1 MKHIKTFEEIDF
13 IRSFYQSEKSE
24 FLELKDFC
32 ESNLIYLLDEQFRVD
47 LFESE
52 NGGYT
57 IHLIKDVNCI
67 ISCSATN
74 DETWFSWQQ
83 ISDYYISFV
92 NRLLNEYEDY
102 KFNTAEVYAKEK
114 KEGRFSVPKQV
125 RSIIKL
131 KEILNNTI
139 DPDLQIAS
147 ITLNIVKK

>member
-57 IHLIKDVNCI
+57 IHLIKD
-67 ISCSATN
+67 N

-92 NRLLNEYEDY
+92 NRLFNEYKDY

-131 KEILNNTI
+131 EEILNNTI

>member
-57 IHLIKDVNCI
+57 IHLIKD
-67 ISCSATN
+67 N

>member
-1 MKHIKTFEEIDF
+1 MKRNLPKNFDINHWTIIGYVFYTLLYTVFLYVEKLIYRNMKHIKTFEEIDF

-32 ESNLIYLLDEQFRVD
+32 ESNLIYLMDDQFRVD

-57 IHLIKDVNCI
+57 IHLIKD
-67 ISCSATN
+67 N

-92 NRLLNEYEDY
+92 NRLLNEF
-102 KFNTAEVYAKEK
+102 KF
-114 KEGRFSVPKQV
+114 F
-125 RSIIKL
+125 
-131 KEILNNTI
+131 
-139 DPDLQIAS
+139 
-147 ITLNIVKK
+147 

>member
-13 IRSFYQSEKSE
+13 IRSFYQSE

-32 ESNLIYLLDEQFRVD
+32 ESNLIYLLDERFRVD

-57 IHLIKDVNCI
+57 IHLIKD
-67 ISCSATN
+67 TPYLW
-74 DETWFSWQQ
+74 ETWFSWQQ

-92 NRLLNEYEDY
+92 NRLLNEYKDY

-131 KEILNNTI
+131 EEILNNTI
-139 DPDLQIAS
+139 DPELQIAS

>member
-57 IHLIKDVNCI
+57 IHLIKD
-67 ISCSATN
+67 N

-83 ISDYYISFV
+83 IGDYYISFV
-92 NRLLNEYEDY
+92 NRLLNEYKDY

-131 KEILNNTI
+131 EEILNNTI
-139 DPDLQIAS
+139 DPELQIAS